1 MCVFSIASNIEEI
14 IRFRDYIFNFHGF
27 VKCQEEDCDLK
38 RFINKV
44 DDTLKSQ
51 CLGNKKKKLFAR
63 VCVKVPTTFRCFFK
77 LFSKKVTINVISDKD
92 ENFKQKIDTL
102 KN

>member
-38 RFINKV
+38 RFIDKV

-51 CLGNKKKKLFAR
+51 CLGNKKKKAFCTSL
-63 VCVKVPTTFRCFFK
+63 CKGPH
-77 LFSKKVTINVISDKD
+77 
-92 ENFKQKIDTL
+92 NF
-102 KN
+102 

>member
-1 MCVFSIASNIEEI
+1 MIFCVILFRVIFFCEI
-14 IRFRDYIFNFHGF
+14 VFKVKEKFYFRDYIFNFHGF

-51 CLGNKKKKLFAR
+51 CLGNKKKSFLHEF
-63 VCVKVPTTFRCFFK
+63 V
-77 LFSKKVTINVISDKD
+77 
-92 ENFKQKIDTL
+92 
-102 KN
+102 

>member
-38 RFINKV
+38 CFINKV

-51 CLGNKKKKLFAR
+51 CLGNKKKSFLHEF
-63 VCVKVPTTFRCFFK
+63 V
-77 LFSKKVTINVISDKD
+77 
-92 ENFKQKIDTL
+92 
-102 KN
+102 